1 MGRDATQSSTSDLN
15 CRRRAVIHPARR
27 PFPIGDGFFET
38 LRTEDGKVAEFTR
51 HMRRALTASRATGI
65 AMPGEEAIR
74 SEVAEVIAENPHS
87 IGRLRLCF
95 TQGDL
100 VVTHDPY
107 EDLAEGGYLTFSV
120 VTSKA
125 DGEQFKTFPYDDH
138 YEVVDE
144 ARAHGFDDAIIFNSA
159 NNVTETGISN
169 IAFLFDGTWFT
180 PPISAG
186 ILPGTMRS
194 LAIDKCDVQVRH
206 IHITE
211 VPQAE
216 EIFLLSSLKIAQPV
230 VQVGEMRFQCG
241 QASEAFGALM
251 REKIEYFSVV

>member
-1 MGRDATQSSTSDLN
+1 M
-15 CRRRAVIHPARR
+15 IHPARR
-27 PFPIGDGFFET
+27 PFPDGEGFFET

-51 HMRRALTASRATGI
+51 HMRRALTASTATGI
-65 AMPGEEAIR
+65 KMPGEEVVR
-74 SEVAEVIAENPHS
+74 SEVERVIAETPHA

-95 TQGDL
+95 TKDEF
-100 VVTHDPY
+100 VATHDPY

-138 YEVVDE
+138 YDVVDE
-144 ARAHGFDDAIIFNSA
+144 ARAHGFDDAIIFNKA
-159 NNVTETGISN
+159 NNVTETGLSN
-169 IAFLFDGTWFT
+169 LAFLFDGTWFT

-194 LAIDKCDVQVRH
+194 LAIEKCDVQVRN

-211 VPQAE
+211 VPQAD

-230 VQVGEMRFQCG
+230 LQVGEMRFPCG
-241 QASEAFGALM
+241 PASQVFGALM